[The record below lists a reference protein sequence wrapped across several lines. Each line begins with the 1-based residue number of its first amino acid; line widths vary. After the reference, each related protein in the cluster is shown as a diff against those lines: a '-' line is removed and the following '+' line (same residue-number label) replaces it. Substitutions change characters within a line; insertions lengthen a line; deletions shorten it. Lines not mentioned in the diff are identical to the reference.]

1 MCTSAFKRN
10 SSTEGA
16 DRARQTSNDTALL
29 IERQNRKF
37 VGNHLLPTAMVST
50 SMHTVRIATFV
61 LFLTALFTLGT
72 ASAQAQGKSEK
83 KKTATTKAAT
93 MVYVHLV
100 DNTPKNYGNWYNPFF
115 TPLKARFGDGLKVHP
130 SVAEAMKVAKN
141 GDAVVILS
149 GAFDAKEKR
158 YLFSLVINV
167 QEKLAN
173 GDNTLSYL
181 TGTAGIS
188 TEATAQSDAVSGATI
203 IVNACDQLV
212 KSGRMKTR

>member
-1 MCTSAFKRN
+1 MQILRSTLAAIAIVGLFILG
-10 SSTEGA
+10 SS
-16 DRARQTSNDTALL
+16 S
-29 IERQNRKF
+29 
-37 VGNHLLPTAMVST
+37 VH
-50 SMHTVRIATFV
+50 
-61 LFLTALFTLGT
+61 
-72 ASAQAQGKSEK
+72 AQ
-83 KKTATTKAAT
+83 TKADKKQAAAKAKPAA
-93 MVYVHLV
+93 MAFVHLV

-130 SVAEAMKVAKN
+130 SVAEAMKAAQA

-149 GAFDAKEKR
+149 GAYDPNEKR

-188 TEATAQSDAVSGATI
+188 NEATAQQDAVSGATI

-212 KSGRMKTR
+212 KSGRVKMR